1 MFSVPSGGEAEIIVA
16 EAGEGRL
23 MLDEELK
30 RVGMEDM
37 AMVAI
42 ERRAEE
48 VSVGVIAIEEAVVTR
63 ADAPA
68 FWGDVDKE
76 GRFMSGG
83 YIYSHL

>member
-1 MFSVPSGGEAEIIVA
+1 VEIIVA

-23 MLDEELK
+23 TLDEELK

-42 ERRAEE
+42 DRRAEE
-48 VSVGVIAIEEAVVTR
+48 VSVGVIAIEEAVVPS
-63 ADAPA
+63 ANAPA
-68 FWGDVDKE
+68 FWSDVDKE

-83 YIYSHL
+83 YIYSYL